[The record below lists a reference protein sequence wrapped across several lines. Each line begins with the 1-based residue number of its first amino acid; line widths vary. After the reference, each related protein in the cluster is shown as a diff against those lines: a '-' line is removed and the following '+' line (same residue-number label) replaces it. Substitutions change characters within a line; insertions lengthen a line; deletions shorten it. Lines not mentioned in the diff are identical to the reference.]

1 MKTDTQ
7 QDDDVS
13 SSSGFSFFSLFKKE
27 KPSSTASESLKE
39 AVDAYLEEST
49 LFDAKEDVKEDA
61 VLLSNVLS
69 LKDSDVT
76 DIMVPRADI
85 VGIEVSAPVED
96 LLQLLSERQFSRLP
110 VYKETLDE
118 ILGTIHIKDILSKM
132 AKNEKFDIKSLIR
145 AAPIVSP
152 AMPILDLVNLMRQER
167 RHMVMV
173 VDEYGGI
180 DGLVTIGDI
189 TEELLGEIDDEYD
202 TEEKSLI
209 TQGSEGSYIMSAR
222 VYLDDLEE
230 EINHKIGIEEDDDVD
245 TVGGLVSS
253 IAGRLPARGEIIES
267 PELGLRF
274 KILDADPRKIKRI
287 QLTVLSPKQDDDDNQ
302 DS

>member
-1 MKTDTQ
+1 MTDDIKKLNPSQ
-7 QDDDVS
+7 EK
-13 SSSGFSFFSLFKKE
+13 GFFLSFFKRKE
-27 KPSSTASESLKE
+27 KPITASESLKE

-49 LFDAKEDVKEDA
+49 QEELLSDDEQEET

-76 DIMVPRADI
+76 DIMIPRADI
-85 VGIEVSAPVED
+85 VGIEVSSSVEE
-96 LLQLLSERQFSRLP
+96 LLELLTERQYSRLP

-118 ILGTIHIKDILSKM
+118 ILGTIHIKDILAKM
-132 AKNEKFDIKSLIR
+132 AKNEPFDIKSLTR
-145 AAPIVSP
+145 DAPIVSP

-202 TEEKSLI
+202 TEEKLVISK
-209 TQGSEGSYIMSAR
+209 GGNNSFIMNAR
-222 VYLDDLEE
+222 TDLDELEE
-230 EINHKIGIEEDDDVD
+230 EIGIKLQVEDDDID
-245 TVGGLVSS
+245 TIGGLVSS
-253 IAGRLPARGEIIES
+253 VAGRLPSRGEIIDA
-267 PELGLRF
+267 PDLNVQF
-274 KILDADPRKIKRI
+274 KVLDSDPRKIKRV
-287 QLTVLSPKQDDDDNQ
+287 QLILLEPEMS
-302 DS
+302 SSEGSSFE